1 MKRREESTFIWPGST
16 QWSSWIEIQE
26 VVNGL
31 DTACRRRLRQLA
43 KALGGDEVAA
53 FVWLF
58 EATSKLTSA
67 ATLSPKNGAER
78 VVRSRLRSR
87 QPSDLPATSHLS
99 LS

>member
-1 MKRREESTFIWPGST
+1 MT
-16 QWSSWIEIQE
+16 QWFSRIEIQE

-67 ATLSPKNGAER
+67 PTLSPKNGAER

-87 QPSDLPATSHLS
+87 PKPTDLPARRDRSRDRGHGRLS
-99 LS
+99 G